1 LEGWTNGSE
10 APLPTLQA
18 AGGPDGAGD
27 AFLQLT
33 SIGGFGPGSHLAAYN
48 EQANWIDDIGALGAV
63 AVSVDMMSP
72 VTSSSL
78 EMRLVLFG
86 PVNPVSPTNLNRR
99 WTSTVAAAVPND
111 GVWRKYSFSLAE
123 ADLTRVQGTDSYDA
137 MMADVL
143 RVMLRHD
150 AGSPSATG
158 TAIAAMI
165 GIDNV
170 QFLPAPGD
178 ANLDG
183 HVNGL
188 DYLIW
193 AANFGDDPSDDPP
206 GSPENGDF
214 NDDGVVNGLDYLLWA
229 GNFGMG
235 PNDAVAVP
243 EPGTCAL
250 LVMGVMILSSRRRRE
265 GNHSR

>member
-1 LEGWTNGSE
+1 
-10 APLPTLQA
+10 
-18 AGGPDGAGD
+18 
-27 AFLQLT
+27 
-33 SIGGFGPGSHLAAYN
+33 
-48 EQANWIDDIGALGAV
+48 
-63 AVSVDMMSP
+63 
-72 VTSSSL
+72 
-78 EMRLVLFG
+78 
-86 PVNPVSPTNLNRR
+86 
-99 WTSTVAAAVPND
+99 
-111 GVWRKYSFSLAE
+111 
-123 ADLTRVQGTDSYDA
+123 
-137 MMADVL
+137 
-143 RVMLRHD
+143 
-150 AGSPSATG
+150 
-158 TAIAAMI
+158 MI